1 MKNNTDSQPSRLNIT
16 KTNTAY
22 MSYLQLAYWDLLR
35 LFLSILHFP
44 WKNKIVFFNCIIWLC
59 SILILG
65 RSGTQCVAMA
75 AELLSLYCGAHL
87 VESSCTEGD
96 IRGVR
101 KPQNRTEIRQKAA
114 NHIRFC
120 PKYRNSTYREAHYM
134 YMKVDVTK
142 RGDLGVSLAAF
153 ANIFTSAGTEII
165 NIRAK
170 LNPSSG
176 KGTSMTCSP
185 CETQKERKLTSSLQK
200 QTDITQP

>member
-1 MKNNTDSQPSRLNIT
+1 MKNNTDSQPFRWFRISNSIPVCISNPKPFPLYLPISHLLLNFV
-16 KTNTAY
+16 
-22 MSYLQLAYWDLLR
+22 
-35 LFLSILHFP
+35 FLSILHFP

-87 VESSCTEGD
+87 VESSCTEGG

-101 KPQNRTEIRQKAA
+101 KPQNRTEIRQKTV
-114 NHIRFC
+114 NHIGFF
-120 PKYRNSTYREAHYM
+120 PKYRNRTYREAHYM

-142 RGDLGVSLAAF
+142 RGDLRVSFAAF
-153 ANIFTSAGTEII
+153 ANIFISAGTEII

-170 LNPSSG
+170 LNLSSG

-185 CETQKERKLTSSLQK
+185 REMQKERKLTSSL
-200 QTDITQP
+200 